1 MGITMIATG
10 AFRETGAS
18 FFFIP
23 KGALTHHLVVT
34 SSISLDLP
42 QSGRSRS
49 FRCSSSPHKA
59 GFAGTPVRRWYP
71 SLRSGRALCEADCAL
86 FGERQTMPPSLR
98 TLVVIACTAGRQLAP
113 CLPLR
118 CKLLSFVGTTC
129 HPPAKT
135 CHCTRHALRVRQLSR
150 RDGRCHPAPSIFF
163 CRAKRN
169 KTAPCRGQKGR
180 ERLWRSIIWKQRS

>member
-49 FRCSSSPHKA
+49 FRCSSSPHETHFVGLSRGPHYRKVISVSV
-59 GFAGTPVRRWYP
+59 TVIQ
-71 SLRSGRALCEADCAL
+71 LSGGYHLL
-86 FGERQTMPPSLR
+86 FG
-98 TLVVIACTAGRQLAP
+98 
-113 CLPLR
+113 
-118 CKLLSFVGTTC
+118 
-129 HPPAKT
+129 
-135 CHCTRHALRVRQLSR
+135 
-150 RDGRCHPAPSIFF
+150 
-163 CRAKRN
+163 
-169 KTAPCRGQKGR
+169 
-180 ERLWRSIIWKQRS
+180 

>member
-1 MGITMIATG
+1 MGITLSMTG

-23 KGALTHHLVVT
+23 KGALTHHR
-34 SSISLDLP
+34 P
-42 QSGRSRS
+42 KG
-49 FRCSSSPHKA
+49 
-59 GFAGTPVRRWYP
+59 RRWYP

-86 FGERQTMPPSLR
+86 FGERQTMTPSLR

-135 CHCTRHALRVRQLSR
+135 CHWQLCRSYGRCCTRTVHFLLSR
-150 RDGRCHPAPSIFF
+150 QKKQNRPL
-163 CRAKRN
+163 
-169 KTAPCRGQKGR
+169 RGQKGS
-180 ERLWRSIIWKQRS
+180 ERLWQSIIWKLRL

>member
-49 FRCSSSPHKA
+49 FLCSSSPHKA
-59 GFAGTPVRRWYP
+59 GFAGTPGVQ
-71 SLRSGRALCEADCAL
+71 LRSPRVFAVQLC
-86 FGERQTMPPSLR
+86 R
-98 TLVVIACTAGRQLAP
+98 
-113 CLPLR
+113 
-118 CKLLSFVGTTC
+118 
-129 HPPAKT
+129 
-135 CHCTRHALRVRQLSR
+135 
-150 RDGRCHPAPSIFF
+150 
-163 CRAKRN
+163 
-169 KTAPCRGQKGR
+169 
-180 ERLWRSIIWKQRS
+180 

>member
-86 FGERQTMPPSLR
+86 CGERQTMPPSLR
-98 TLVVIACTAGRQLAP
+98 ASVVIACAAGRWLSP
-113 CLPLR
+113 HLNLR
-118 CKLLSFVGTTC
+118 CKSLSLSGTTC
-129 HPPAKT
+129 HPPAKS
-135 CHCTRHALRVRQLSR
+135 CHRQLYR

-163 CRAKRN
+163 CMRQKKQKRLHAGSR
-169 KTAPCRGQKGR
+169 KDVIHYGDLSFG
-180 ERLWRSIIWKQRS
+180 S